1 MPIIW
6 SVLGYL
12 AAVFVA
18 SLVFWGWQMGVFTE
32 TGGDQ
37 FVWVSIAASTLPLA
51 IAATVIPAFGVRLC
65 AVIMHQFNP
74 AIAGIGG
81 AITSVAVY
89 LWLFSED
96 MTTRPLVDVMQ
107 ELVVC
112 TAVGAIAGLI
122 WFWVENLGTTKE

>member
-1 MPIIW
+1 M
-6 SVLGYL
+6 
-12 AAVFVA
+12 
-18 SLVFWGWQMGVFTE
+18 
-32 TGGDQ
+32 
-37 FVWVSIAASTLPLA
+37 
-51 IAATVIPAFGVRLC
+51 
-65 AVIMHQFNP
+65 
-74 AIAGIGG
+74 
-81 AITSVAVY
+81 AVY